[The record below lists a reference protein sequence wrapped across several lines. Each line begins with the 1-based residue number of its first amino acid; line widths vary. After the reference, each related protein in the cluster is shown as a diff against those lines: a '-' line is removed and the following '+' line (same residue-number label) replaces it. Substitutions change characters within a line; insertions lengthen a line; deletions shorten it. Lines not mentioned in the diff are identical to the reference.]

1 MMQTE
6 IEESNRHSR
15 EFWKVFAH
23 AIPGGEAFERDGLSI
38 ANAKQPWF
46 FLNLGM
52 LNRPIADQSDL
63 RYRAQEAFDHFE
75 PGNKPWAL
83 AASEDWFGPNA
94 TWVLSSVG
102 LAHKLDLT
110 GMLAEHLGPPIRPLP
125 QAQLRRIEDEQ
136 TRFALADLNAEG
148 YGVPREWAR
157 QALGSE
163 ALWQKP
169 LFGIIASIGSEPVSG
184 AFALPIDDALYIGW
198 VATSKSHR
206 GMGLAELVIRACL
219 EDARKATGLER
230 TILHA
235 TDAGLPVYTRMGYRT
250 VVKFPFYSPE
260 TLTSLESVDDS
271 EVRSCSYSI

>member
-1 MMQTE
+1 MQTE

-15 EFWKVFAH
+15 EFWKIFAQT
-23 AIPGGEAFERDGLSI
+23 IPGGEVFERDGLSI

-46 FLNLGM
+46 FMNLGM

-63 RYRAQEAFDHFE
+63 RYRAQEALDHFE
-75 PGNKPWAL
+75 PGAKPWAL
-83 AASEDWFGPNA
+83 TGSEDWFGPNA
-94 TWVLSSVG
+94 ELVLSSVG

-110 GMLAEHLGPPIRPLP
+110 GMLAERLIPPMRPLP

-163 ALWQKP
+163 ALWRKH
-169 LFGIIASIGSEPVSG
+169 LFGIIALLDGEPASG

-198 VATSKSHR
+198 VATSKKHR
-206 GMGLAELVIRACL
+206 RMGLAELVIRTSL

-235 TDAGLPVYTRMGYRT
+235 TDAGLPVYTRMGYRS
-250 VVKFPFYSPE
+250 VEKFPFYSPE
-260 TLTSLESVDDS
+260 TLTAVESTDAL
-271 EVRSCSYSI
+271 